1 MKYVF
6 DFLEALIIQQTSP
19 EEAFAKFDALCVRY
33 GETVRRTGTNLK
45 EARRQQH
52 SHAIS
57 AAGLAHEQALEM

>member
-45 EARRQQH
+45 EARRQ
-52 SHAIS
+52 
-57 AAGLAHEQALEM
+57 